1 VCRPPIHN
9 RRIRNNALSPDY
21 NDARMALT
29 SGAKLG
35 PYEIVAPLGAGGMGE
50 VYRARDT
57 RLNRVVAIKILP
69 PGLSRSAEAKSR
81 FDREARAISSLSH
94 PNICPLYDVGEQ
106 DGISYL
112 VMEYLEGET
121 LADRLRKGQL
131 PLDQVLRVGAEI
143 CQGLEKAHRSG
154 VVHRD
159 LKPANIMLTK
169 SGVKLLDFGLAK
181 PTIAAVGAGSSL
193 ASLATMS
200 QPLTVEG
207 MIVGTFQYMAPEQL
221 EGKDADVRSDI
232 FALGTVLYEM
242 ITGRRAFEGKTTA
255 STIAAILASEPKPIS
270 SLQPMTPPT
279 LDRVVT
285 TSLAKDPDERFQTV
299 HDLKLQLKWIAE
311 TGSPTA
317 PRRIRP
323 SRERWTWISV
333 VAILLAGL
341 LALYYHVSPNVVSQP
356 TLSYIPASE
365 KTILAYFTGPVTVSH
380 DGRTLAFV
388 ATTSE
393 GRDLLWVRP
402 LDAAEAQAVA
412 GTEGASFPFWS
423 GDDRSIG
430 FFAGGRLK
438 SVGAAGGP
446 VVTICAA
453 SGPRGGTWNEN
464 GVILFATTWS
474 GIYRVPSSG
483 GTPAE
488 VTKLDASHG
497 ETSHRWPY
505 FLPDGQHFLYFAG
518 VSAEVASI
526 HVAALDSGDTKLL
539 FPARS
544 NAAYTS
550 GYVLYIRDRM
560 LMAQAFDDNKLQI
573 RGQAF
578 PVAGQVLYDQLLW
591 RGVFSCSA
599 NGILAFQGANNG
611 PDSRLIMFDRAGKE
625 IKTVG
630 TPGDL
635 NNHRISPDGQ
645 RLAVVELDSSVA
657 NYKLWVYD
665 LFRGKKSRLTFG
677 SNRDNSPVWAPDGK
691 SLVFASIKKGPYD
704 IFEKRS
710 DTTGSEEPVL
720 QSNATKYPTDW
731 SPDGRFIAYTSTTP
745 GNSNAAVGILP
756 RFGDRKPYIFLRG
769 DFDVGEAHFSPDGHW
784 LAYSSDETGRSE
796 IYVTPFP
803 RGGSKW
809 EVSAAGGSSPRWR
822 RDGKELFYMA
832 ADSTLIAAEV
842 GTSGSV
848 FQVGALRPLFH
859 LALRT
864 GVTRLDLYGFVG
876 YDAAPDGKW
885 FVVNSP
891 PPGNPPP
898 ITLITNWTP
907 KPGK

>member
-1 VCRPPIHN
+1 
-9 RRIRNNALSPDY
+9 
-21 NDARMALT
+21 MALT
-29 SGAKLG
+29 SGTKLG

-57 RLNRVVAIKILP
+57 RLDRVVAIKILP
-69 PGLSRSAEAKSR
+69 EHLSGSAEARQR

-94 PNICPLYDVGEQ
+94 PNICHLYDVGQQ
-106 DGISYL
+106 DGTIYL

-121 LADRLRKGQL
+121 LADRLRKG
-131 PLDQVLRVGAEI
+131 PLALEQVLRVGTEI
-143 CQGLEKAHRSG
+143 CEGLEKAHRSG

-181 PTIAAVGAGSSL
+181 PTIAAVGAGLSS

-255 STIAAILASEPKPIS
+255 STISAILASEPKPIS
-270 SLQPMTPPT
+270 STRPMTPPS

-299 HDLKLQLKWIAE
+299 HDLKIQLKWIAE
-311 TGSPTA
+311 TGSPIT
-317 PRRIRP
+317 PQRTRP
-323 SRERWTWISV
+323 SRERWVWISV
-333 VAILLAGL
+333 VAILLAAL
-341 LALYYHVSPNVVSQP
+341 LALYSRVSPNVVSQP
-356 TLSYIPASE
+356 TLSYIPAPE
-365 KTILAYFTGPVTVSH
+365 KTSLAYFTGPVTVSH
-380 DGRTLAFV
+380 EGRTLVFV
-388 ATTSE
+388 ATNSE
-393 GRDLLWVRP
+393 GRDSVWVRP
-402 LDAAEAQAVA
+402 LDAPEAQSVP

-423 GDDRSIG
+423 ADDRSIG
-430 FFAGGRLK
+430 FFAGGKLK

-446 VVTICAA
+446 VFTICDAP
-453 SGPRGGTWNEN
+453 GPRGGTWNRD

-488 VTKLDASHG
+488 ITKVDGLHG
-497 ETSHRWPY
+497 ETTHRWPY

-518 VSAEVASI
+518 ASAEALSI
-526 HVAALDSGDTKLL
+526 HIAALDSSDTKVL

-544 NAAYTS
+544 NAAYVP
-550 GYVLYIRDRM
+550 GYLLYIRDRM
-560 LMAQAFDDNKLQI
+560 LMAQPFDEKKLQI

-578 PVAGQVLYDQLLW
+578 PIAGPVLYDQLLW
-591 RGVFSCSA
+591 RGVFSCSF
-599 NGILAFQGANNG
+599 NGVLAYQGANNG
-611 PDSRLIMFDRAGKE
+611 ADSRLIMFDRAGKA
-625 IKTVG
+625 IKTIG
-630 TPGDL
+630 PPGDL
-635 NNHRISPDGQ
+635 SAHSISPDGQ
-645 RLAVVELDSSVA
+645 RLAVAVLDSSVA
-657 NYKLWVYD
+657 NYKLWIYD
-665 LFRGKKSRLTFG
+665 LFREKQTRLTFG
-677 SNRDNSPVWAPDGK
+677 TNRDSYPIWAPDGK
-691 SLVFASIKKGPYD
+691 SVVFGSIKKGPYD

-710 DTTGSEEPVL
+710 DTTGSEELAL
-720 QSNATKYPTDW
+720 QSVAAKYPTDV
-731 SPDGRFIAYTSTTP
+731 SPDGRFLAYTSTTP
-745 GNSNAAVGILP
+745 GNSKAAVGILR
-756 RFGDRKPYIFLRG
+756 RFGDRKPYIFLQG
-769 DFDVGEAHFSPDGHW
+769 DFNIGEGRFSPDGHW
-784 LAYSSDETGRSE
+784 LAYNSDESGQPE

-803 RGGSKW
+803 GGASKW
-809 EVSAAGGSSPRWR
+809 QVSAAGGSTPRWR
-822 RDGKELFYMA
+822 RDGKELFYRA

-842 GTSGSV
+842 DTSGSV

-859 LALRT
+859 LGLRT
-864 GVTRLDLYGFVG
+864 GVTRLDVSGAVG

-891 PPGNPPP
+891 PAGNPPP